1 MEDNL
6 SGELQELTGR
16 NTITINGVNSKPV
29 TSRLKKCTSSLCS
42 KKTLKKRLPCL
53 KWIPEY
59 NLQCLAGDFIAGLTV
74 SLLIIPQGLA
84 YGLVAGLTPNYG
96 LYSSFLGGIVYFFLG
111 STKDLSIGPTAIM
124 SLMTYQYSNQGGA
137 DYAILLCFLAGV
149 IEIFAGIV
157 NLGFFINFISH
168 PVISGFT
175 SAAAITIASS
185 QLKGLFG
192 LKIKTGGVVDTWVK
206 VCRHIQETIWQDAV
220 LGLSCIIILSGIKA
234 LYTKKSQDW
243 KNDTRK
249 SRERL
254 KKCLFYLNV
263 SRNALI
269 VFIASLIAFCLD
281 GDNQPFTLT
290 GNVTSGIPSP
300 QLPPFST
307 TINNQ
312 TMTFGDIIND
322 IGIGV
327 IMVPFIA
334 ILDDIA
340 VVSSWAKGKSFDVT
354 QEIIALGF
362 INLLGSFFGSL
373 PTTASLSRTAVNVS
387 SGVRTPAGGLLTG
400 AIVLVA
406 LAVLTPF
413 FRFIP
418 KATLA
423 AVIICA
429 VMHMFDYEIV
439 KSLWRTKKL
448 DVVHLLV
455 TFFGC
460 LFIGLE
466 WGILLGIGV
475 NLLIMLFKIA
485 TPTVRVE
492 HATFPRGNCPFILVT
507 PNNGMLYPN
516 VMHIKGIILKAGL
529 KEGNGTRPV
538 VIDCSHIIDF
548 DYTSCKG
555 LAEAMDVFTKRGQ
568 PLIFLYLK
576 PKLITM
582 IKSLKDEIS
591 SYDSLEDAEDMLYN
605 YSKALQK
612 DGYSSDQN
620 TEPNDE
626 EANLKL
632 RTS

>member
-1 MEDNL
+1 
-6 SGELQELTGR
+6 
-16 NTITINGVNSKPV
+16 
-29 TSRLKKCTSSLCS
+29 
-42 KKTLKKRLPCL
+42 
-53 KWIPEY
+53 
-59 NLQCLAGDFIAGLTV
+59 
-74 SLLIIPQGLA
+74 
-84 YGLVAGLTPNYG
+84 
-96 LYSSFLGGIVYFFLG
+96 
-111 STKDLSIGPTAIM
+111 
-124 SLMTYQYSNQGGA
+124 
-137 DYAILLCFLAGV
+137 
-149 IEIFAGIV
+149 
-157 NLGFFINFISH
+157 
-168 PVISGFT
+168 
-175 SAAAITIASS
+175 
-185 QLKGLFG
+185 
-192 LKIKTGGVVDTWVK
+192 
-206 VCRHIQETIWQDAV
+206 
-220 LGLSCIIILSGIKA
+220 
-234 LYTKKSQDW
+234 
-243 KNDTRK
+243 
-249 SRERL
+249 
-254 KKCLFYLNV
+254 
-263 SRNALI
+263 
-269 VFIASLIAFCLD
+269 
-281 GDNQPFTLT
+281 
-290 GNVTSGIPSP
+290 
-300 QLPPFST
+300 
-307 TINNQ
+307 
-312 TMTFGDIIND
+312 MTFGDIIND

-334 ILDDIA
+334 ILDDVAIISA
-340 VVSSWAKGKSFDVT
+340 WAKGKSFDVT

-362 INLLGSFFGSL
+362 INLLGSFS
-373 PTTASLSRTAVNVS
+373 ASLSRTAVNVS

-516 VMHIKGIILKAGL
+516 VMHIKRYNIESRIKRR
-529 KEGNGTRPV
+529 KWYT
-538 VIDCSHIIDF
+538 SSDF

-591 SYDSLEDAEDMLYN
+591 SYDSL
-605 YSKALQK
+605 
-612 DGYSSDQN
+612 DG
-620 TEPNDE
+620 
-626 EANLKL
+626 
-632 RTS
+632 R

>member
-1 MEDNL
+1 
-6 SGELQELTGR
+6 
-16 NTITINGVNSKPV
+16 
-29 TSRLKKCTSSLCS
+29 
-42 KKTLKKRLPCL
+42 
-53 KWIPEY
+53 
-59 NLQCLAGDFIAGLTV
+59 
-74 SLLIIPQGLA
+74 
-84 YGLVAGLTPNYG
+84 
-96 LYSSFLGGIVYFFLG
+96 
-111 STKDLSIGPTAIM
+111 M

-206 VCRHIQETIWQDAV
+206 VGSHIQETIWQDAV
-220 LGLSCIIILSGIKA
+220 LGLSCIIILSGIKEKVNG
-234 LYTKKSQDW
+234 LKLEGLEQEINTKAHRHCTQRKSQDW
-243 KNDTRK
+243 KNETRN

-281 GDNQPFTLT
+281 GDSQPFTLT

-312 TMTFGDIIND
+312 TMAFGDIIND

-413 FRFIP
+413 FRYIP

-429 VMHMFDYEIV
+429 VMHMFDYEII
-439 KSLWRTKKL
+439 KSLWRTKRL

-516 VMHIKGIILKAGL
+516 VMHIKTIILKAGL

-555 LAEAMDVFTKRGQ
+555 LAEAMDVFTKREQ
-568 PLIFLYLK
+568 PLIFLNLK

-582 IKSLKDEIS
+582 IKSLKDEIT

-612 DGYSSDQN
+612 EEYSSD
-620 TEPNDE
+620 PNDQ

-632 RTS
+632 TS

>member
-1 MEDNL
+1 MND
-6 SGELQELTGR
+6 
-16 NTITINGVNSKPV
+16 VNHKPVTV
-29 TSRLKKCTSSLCS
+29 TSRLKKWTLNLCS

-84 YGLVAGLTPNYG
+84 YGLVAGLPPNYG
-96 LYSSFLGGIVYFFLG
+96 LYSSFMGGIVYFFLG
-111 STKDLSIGPTAIM
+111 STKDLTIGPTAIM

-137 DYAILLCFLAGV
+137 DYAILLCFLAGA
-149 IEIFAGIV
+149 IEIFAGFA

-175 SAAAITIASS
+175 SAAAITIATG

-192 LKIKTGGVVDTWVK
+192 LKLKTNGVVDTWVK
-206 VCRHIQETIWQDAV
+206 LCLHIKETVWQDLV
-220 LGLSCIIILSGIKA
+220 LGLICIIILSGIKT
-234 LYTKKSQDW
+234 LYTRKSQDW
-243 KNDTRK
+243 KDNTKK
-249 SRERL
+249 SREKLR
-254 KKCLFYLNV
+254 KFLFYLNL

-269 VFIASLIAFCLD
+269 VFLASLIAFCLD
-281 GDNQPFTLT
+281 GHSQPFTLT

-307 TINNQ
+307 TVNNQ
-312 TMTFGDIIND
+312 TMAFGDIIND

-334 ILDDIA
+334 ILDDVAIISA
-340 VVSSWAKGKSFDVT
+340 WAKGKSFDVT
-354 QEIIALGF
+354 QEIIAMGF
-362 INLLGSFFGSL
+362 INLIGSFFGSL
-373 PTTASLSRTAVNVS
+373 PTTASVSRTAVNVQ

-400 AIVLVA
+400 AIVLIA

-429 VMHMFDYEIV
+429 VMHMFNYEIA
-439 KSLWRTKKL
+439 KTLWRSKKL
-448 DVVHLLV
+448 DLVPLLV

-460 LFIGLE
+460 LFIGIE

-475 NLLIMLFKIA
+475 NLMIMLFKMA

-492 HATFPRGNCPFILVT
+492 HATFQRSNFPYILVT
-507 PNNGMLYPN
+507 PNNGMIYPN
-516 VMHIKGIILKAGL
+516 AMHIKTAILKAGL
-529 KEGNGTRPV
+529 KEGNGIFPV
-538 VIDCSHIIDF
+538 VVDCSYIVDF

-555 LAEAMDVFTKRGQ
+555 LAGAMDVFIKREQ
-568 PLIFLYLK
+568 PLIFLNLK
-576 PKLITM
+576 PKLIS
-582 IKSLKDEIS
+582 IAKPIKDEIT
-591 SYDSLEDAEDMLYN
+591 SYDSLDDVEDMLYN
-605 YSKALQK
+605 YSKDEKK
-612 DGYSSDQN
+612 DEYSADPN
-620 TEPNDE
+620 TESKDQ

-632 RTS
+632 RIS